1 MAEAGEQVVPEALAG
16 LGDTPRHQ
24 GDTAP
29 AKQLELGL
37 ESRLALLSASL
48 FSSDTI
54 ITLQTKHRPMSP
66 AALSPFRA
74 ESV

>member
-1 MAEAGEQVVPEALAG
+1 VVPEALAG

-37 ESRLALLSASL
+37 APRLALQSASL

-54 ITLQTKHRPMSP
+54 ITLLTKH
-66 AALSPFRA
+66 
-74 ESV
+74 

>member
-1 MAEAGEQVVPEALAG
+1 MAEAGEQVDPEGLA
-16 LGDTPRHQ
+16 DTPRHR

-37 ESRLALLSASL
+37 APRLALPLASP

-54 ITLQTKHRPMSP
+54 ITLQTKRRPMSP
-66 AALSPFRA
+66 AALSPFRT

>member
-1 MAEAGEQVVPEALAG
+1 MAEAGEQADPEALAG
-16 LGDTPRHQ
+16 LGDTPHHRE
-24 GDTAP
+24 DTAP

-37 ESRLALLSASL
+37 EPRLALLSASL

-54 ITLQTKHRPMSP
+54 TTLQTKHRPMSL
-66 AALSPFRA
+66 AALSPFRM